1 VWGVV
6 GVKQKRQ
13 NKLLEIVRS
22 RDVETQEQL
31 LALLREAGF
40 RVTQATVSRDI
51 KELRLAKIPSGK
63 GGYKYALP
71 VGASTGDLNRRAKRV
86 FEDYVRGVDFAGHI
100 IVLKTFP
107 GGAHAVAAVI
117 DELEWPEVV
126 GSIAGDDVILLVVR
140 PEEERELRRPR
151 GRAGHVF
158 DRIVNLMEG

>member
-1 VWGVV
+1 M
-6 GVKQKRQ
+6 KQKRQ

-117 DELEWPEVV
+117 DELEWP
-126 GSIAGDDVILLVVR
+126 GSSGEYSRRRCHPAGG
-140 PEEERELRRPR
+140 PAR
-151 GRAGHVF
+151 GRTRVEASPRAGWAC
-158 DRIVNLMEG
+158 L